1 MKSAKLTEE
10 QFQKETTVTGA
21 QIWNLK
27 DENNERMKREIH
39 PELIEAE
46 KFKLESEQEEEILL
60 QKIKINQD

>member
-10 QFQKETTVTGA
+10 QFQKETNVTYA

-27 DENNERMKREIH
+27 DDNNEREKREIH

-46 KFKLESEQEEEILL
+46 RFKFESEQEEEILL
-60 QKIKINQD
+60 